1 MEAIT
6 RYKNRYKCCL
16 TIHTFFFLVSFI
28 CGELL
33 TWIWT
38 MKYTNLVPIELLYLW
53 SRAVPVV
60 SNFDKLVLAFVFVC
74 LSTTEYL
81 IFGGFNTIRFTFQM
95 RFLCLKR
102 KTINKE
108 LSPNLRRTKRKKEKE
123 KERGFICWAIGG
135 RAIVLERRKVWTF
148 IYTNVC

>member
-6 RYKNRYKCCL
+6 IYKNRSKCCL

-81 IFGGFNTIRFTFQM
+81 IFGGSNTIRFTFQM

-102 KTINKE
+102 KNNKQGIISKFE
-108 LSPNLRRTKRKKEKE
+108 KNKKEKRKRKRKRKRFHLLGYWWQSNSVRKE
-123 KERGFICWAIGG
+123 KS
-135 RAIVLERRKVWTF
+135 LN
-148 IYTNVC
+148 IYLY